1 MEELATIPHSSCQ
14 WVSRWRQTAKTN
26 WKKMQQA
33 MALWPLQLP
42 LLLLDCDS
50 KYISSQSS
58 FLIHPVWQY
67 PITDTLFLG
76 VSYGVCRLR
85 TALIG
90 EPSAVSQDKTEHAAD
105 KMSPSRIPEGGGHH
119 WSWRQRGHVCGR
131 ASAHAAYILGLQNY
145 CSVGTGQGTQNDI
158 RFFTACCART
168 LNKSRNRIPPPK
180 LLLLNH
186 VYGMRN
192 DTRTRDF

>member
-1 MEELATIPHSSCQ
+1 
-14 WVSRWRQTAKTN
+14 
-26 WKKMQQA
+26 

-105 KMSPSRIPEGGGHH
+105 KMSPSRIPEGGGII
-119 WSWRQRGHVCGR
+119 GHGG
-131 ASAHAAYILGLQNY
+131 SEGMFAA
-145 CSVGTGQGTQNDI
+145 
-158 RFFTACCART
+158 ARPLMQLT
-168 LNKSRNRIPPPK
+168 
-180 LLLLNH
+180 
-186 VYGMRN
+186 Y
-192 DTRTRDF
+192 